1 MTTDHSESTAFAE
14 SLTQNPYVL
23 SPWNLTGFII
33 WARTAD
39 EDDIDQAIGVVSI
52 VDHFNPRFPFGEPPV
67 IIERPDLDREW
78 TMLHL
83 ACTEG
88 DCDLCRRAWGEYDFF
103 WIGPWTCPTIVGD
116 EDEDVHTISLRAG
129 ACGCGLHDMILR

>member
-39 EDDIDQAIGVVSI
+39 EDDIDQAIG
-52 VDHFNPRFPFGEPPV
+52 
-67 IIERPDLDREW
+67 
-78 TMLHL
+78 
-83 ACTEG
+83 A
-88 DCDLCRRAWGEYDFF
+88 
-103 WIGPWTCPTIVGD
+103 
-116 EDEDVHTISLRAG
+116 
-129 ACGCGLHDMILR
+129 GLHRRSLQPKVSVWRTAGHHREARPRQGVDDVALGLH